1 MFLNQTKNDL
11 TKIFTNIEKLTNMK
25 IEKAEMQNLN
35 KKYDENMKHFNEN
48 IDKMNDNILTLEN
61 YTENYVPI
69 QIQRIILENMKLIFD
84 E

>member
-1 MFLNQTKNDL
+1 MNQTKNDL
-11 TKIFTNIEKLTNMK
+11 TKIFTSVEKLTNSK
-25 IEKAEMQNLN
+25 IEKSEMQNLQQ
-35 KKYDENMKHFNEN
+35 KYDNNMKHFNEN

-69 QIQRIILENMKLIFD
+69 QIQRIILENMKLVFD

>member
-1 MFLNQTKNDL
+1 LNQTKNDL

-25 IEKAEMQNLN
+25 IEKSEMQNLN
-35 KKYDENMKHFNEN
+35 KKYDENMNHFNEN

>member
-1 MFLNQTKNDL
+1 
-11 TKIFTNIEKLTNMK
+11 
-25 IEKAEMQNLN
+25 MQNLQQ
-35 KKYDENMKHFNEN
+35 KYDNNMKHFNEN

-69 QIQRIILENMKLIFD
+69 QIQRIILENMKLVFD

>member
-1 MFLNQTKNDL
+1 MNHTKNDL

-25 IEKAEMQNLN
+25 IEKSEMQNLN

>member
-1 MFLNQTKNDL
+1 
-11 TKIFTNIEKLTNMK
+11 MK

-69 QIQRIILENMKLIFD
+69 QIQRIILDNMKLVFD

>member
-11 TKIFTNIEKLTNMK
+11 TKIFTNIEKLANMK

-35 KKYDENMKHFNEN
+35 NKYDENMKHFNEN

-69 QIQRIILENMKLIFD
+69 QIQRIILDNMKLVFD

>member
-1 MFLNQTKNDL
+1 MNQTKNDL

-25 IEKAEMQNLN
+25 IEKSEMQNLN
-35 KKYDENMKHFNEN
+35 KKYDENMNHFNEN